1 VETFFETQ
9 CILREIS
16 DTVVITHEGIRV
28 TSQMRVDQFHHRH
41 LHHSSLLALPVSAQ
55 HAPVPQIFP
64 PQSTVTPLTELP
76 SGALILFL
84 CTSGFICDFY
94 VIFGFMSFNRLS
106 CSESDVGPFFQT
118 HLSPSKYIQL
128 TDKIHFSGNL
138 VS

>member
-1 VETFFETQ
+1 LLRSDKVTESLKVGTFFETQ

-41 LHHSSLLALPVSAQ
+41 LHHPSLLALPVSAQ

-76 SGALILFL
+76 SGAFIFSYVRLDLFVI
-84 CTSGFICDFY
+84 SFSY
-94 VIFGFMSFNRLS
+94 VRLDLFVIS
-106 CSESDVGPFFQT
+106 M
-118 HLSPSKYIQL
+118 
-128 TDKIHFSGNL
+128 
-138 VS
+138 